1 MIHRCPSCGY
11 EPVDQSLICPNCGAE
26 IVENVTEKLQHE
38 ENLQTDLSSVENK
51 VDDSTVEVITF
62 ADTDEVNDDI
72 VWSDLQEQPIGE
84 VMKELA
90 KEHDVP
96 LSKADLAA
104 LDTTLSEEEQD
115 NSEDNQSA
123 QLADFVQ
130 EQQEKQKEAE
140 DAALEENPILANYI
154 EMHNAQKEAQRLAQ
168 QAENQQ
174 AEANV
179 QEPQEVASQE
189 KSNQLSD
196 TEKSTNALDDE
207 VTEAEKN
214 VYTAASNHIL
224 QDSVDNQEADEEQ
237 AKPSKKW
244 RNIALVGATV
254 LLVGGGFYYSH
265 YQRQKDSEQH
275 IIEQINKQVSQLAKK
290 INNLYTTKQASYL
303 KDSVTLAE
311 INELEKELKNF
322 DGQKDYQ
329 KLKKQLADAKEQL
342 LKVQEIND
350 YFTSPVLKEGKL
362 NKHAALD
369 YSKKFDMKLISNPES
384 SFDKLVNE
392 AILFGQK
399 AYTNYE
405 KAQTATKELSDGYK
419 NGILA
424 SSVTREKYQ
433 QAKKLVEQLV
443 DSKQKDEMEKQ
454 LQTIDQALTKN
465 EQAAKKD
472 DAESS
477 QNPSN
482 SDGKST
488 QAATSS
494 PVVQI
499 QSNPVNTQPIYTS
512 RINEQS
518 EILSP
523 QSTHQSANQPLI
535 ASRPSDLQDVNNSA
549 WQWADGVQDRV
560 LQACIGRGY
569 IVSGGYVL
577 ERVRI
582 ENQEGYYNLF
592 AVMPSAKFPN
602 ASSKNPIYVVT
613 INCKTGFYKGNG
625 NDHTI
630 R

>member
-38 ENLQTDLSSVENK
+38 ENLQTDLSSGENK
-51 VDDSTVEVITF
+51 VDDSTVEVVAF

-104 LDTTLSEEEQD
+104 LDITLSEEEQD

-130 EQQEKQKEAE
+130 EQQEEQKEAE
-140 DAALEENPILANYI
+140 DVALEENPILANYI
-154 EMHNAQKEAQRLAQ
+154 EMHNAQKEAQRLAE

-196 TEKSTNALDDE
+196 TEKSTKALENE

-237 AKPSKKW
+237 AKTSKKW
-244 RNIALVGATV
+244 RHLVLAGAALLV
-254 LLVGGGFYYSH
+254 VGGGFYYAH
-265 YQRQKDSEQH
+265 VQRQDT
-275 IIEQINKQVSQLAKK
+275 NKPKVTQKADSQLSKLSAKVAQLFTSNK
-290 INNLYTTKQASYL
+290 AEFL
-303 KDSVTLAE
+303 KATVTLNR
-311 INELEKELKNF
+311 IDDLSQQLEKYKEDEGYSKLHQQLTSAKQQW
-322 DGQKDYQ
+322 QKVS
-329 KLKKQLADAKEQL
+329 E
-342 LKVQEIND
+342 VNG
-350 YFTSPVLKEGKL
+350 YFTSPMIENGQL
-362 NKHAALD
+362 NQQATLD
-369 YSKKFDMKLISNPES
+369 YSQKFAVKAIENPKEPYE
-384 SFDKLVNE
+384 KLVNE
-392 AILFGQK
+392 AVKIGQK
-399 AYTNYE
+399 AYEQYE
-405 KAQTATKELSDGYK
+405 KAQSATKELMDGYK
-419 NGILA
+419 NQLLA

-433 QAKKLVEQLV
+433 NAKKLVDQLAKSEQKEAL
-443 DSKQKDEMEKQ
+443 SKQ
-454 LQTIDQALTKN
+454 LATIDQALSKK
-465 EQAAKKD
+465 EQEEKQAKAANTETASQTEALAAK
-472 DAESS
+472 
-477 QNPSN
+477 
-482 SDGKST
+482 
-488 QAATSS
+488 
-494 PVVQI
+494 PVEA
-499 QSNPVNTQPIYTS
+499 NPVNTQPIYTTRTS
-512 RINEQS
+512 EQS

-523 QSTHQSANQPLI
+523 KSVHQGDNQPLI
-535 ASRPSDLQDVNNSA
+535 ASRLSDLQDVNNQA
-549 WQWADGVQDRV
+549 WQWDPEVKNQV
-560 LQACIGRGY
+560 LQACLSRGY
-569 IVSGGYVL
+569 IVDGGYVL
-577 ERVRI
+577 ERARI
-582 ENQEGYYNLF
+582 ENQEGYYHLY
-592 AVMPSAKFPN
+592 AVAPSQRFSY
-602 ASSKNPIYVVT
+602 ASADNPVYVVT
-613 INCKTGFYKGNG
+613 INDKTGFYKGNG

>member
-62 ADTDEVNDDI
+62 EDTDEVNDDI

-104 LDTTLSEEEQD
+104 INITLSKEEQD

-123 QLADFVQ
+123 QLADLVQ

-154 EMHNAQKEAQRLAQ
+154 EMHNAQKEAQRLAE

-174 AEANV
+174 AESNV

-196 TEKSTNALDDE
+196 TEKSTNALADE

-244 RNIALVGATV
+244 RHLALAGAA
-254 LLVGGGFYYSH
+254 LLVVGGGFYYAH
-265 YQRQKDSEQH
+265 VQRQDT
-275 IIEQINKQVSQLAKK
+275 NKSQVTQKADSQLSKLSVK
-290 INNLYTTKQASYL
+290 VTQLFTTNKAEFL
-303 KDSVTLAE
+303 KATVTLAQ
-311 INELEKELKNF
+311 IDDLSNQLEKY
-322 DGQKDYQ
+322 KDDKGYT
-329 KLKKQLADAKEQL
+329 KLHQQLASAKQQWQ
-342 LKVQEIND
+342 KVSEVNG
-350 YFTSPVLKEGKL
+350 YFTSPIIENGQLKEQ
-362 NKHAALD
+362 ATLD
-369 YSKKFDMKLISNPES
+369 YSQKFAVKAIANPQEPYE
-384 SFDKLVNE
+384 KLVNE
-392 AILFGQK
+392 AVAIGQK
-399 AYTNYE
+399 AYEQYE
-405 KAQTATKELSDGYK
+405 KAQSATKELMDGYK
-419 NGILA
+419 NQLLA

-433 QAKKLVEQLV
+433 NAKKMVDQLAK
-443 DSKQKDEMEKQ
+443 SKQKESLSKQ
-454 LQTIDQALTKN
+454 LATIDQALTKK
-465 EQAAKKD
+465 EQEEKQAKAANTETSNQTEAV
-472 DAESS
+472 AE
-477 QNPSN
+477 
-482 SDGKST
+482 K
-488 QAATSS
+488 
-494 PVVQI
+494 PVEA
-499 QSNPVNTQPIYTS
+499 NPVNTQPIYTTRTS
-512 RINEQS
+512 EQS
-518 EILSP
+518 EVLSP
-523 QSTHQSANQPLI
+523 ESVHQGDNQPLI
-535 ASRPSDLQDVNNSA
+535 STRLSDLQDVNNQA
-549 WQWADGVQDRV
+549 WQWNPEVKNQV
-560 LQACIGRGY
+560 LQACLSRGY
-569 IVSGGYVL
+569 IVDGGYVL
-577 ERVRI
+577 ERARI
-582 ENQEGYYNLF
+582 ENQEGYYNLY
-592 AVMPSAKFPN
+592 AVAPSQRFSYASAK
-602 ASSKNPIYVVT
+602 NPVYVVT
-613 INCKTGFYKGNG
+613 INDKTGFYKGNG